1 LGLAG
6 EIGRD
11 RDKAIDGLREERKKP
26 DLKTKLPTQKT
37 TTQPFERSEQTI
49 HDRREPILYCSSAT
63 TGNASRRYRQAEP
76 APTMAG
82 RSLAAFVPDLPPF
95 NRGTQ

>member
-11 RDKAIDGLREERKKP
+11 RDKAIEGLREERKKP

-37 TTQPFERSEQTI
+37 ITQPFERS
-49 HDRREPILYCSSAT
+49 
-63 TGNASRRYRQAEP
+63 
-76 APTMAG
+76 
-82 RSLAAFVPDLPPF
+82 
-95 NRGTQ
+95 